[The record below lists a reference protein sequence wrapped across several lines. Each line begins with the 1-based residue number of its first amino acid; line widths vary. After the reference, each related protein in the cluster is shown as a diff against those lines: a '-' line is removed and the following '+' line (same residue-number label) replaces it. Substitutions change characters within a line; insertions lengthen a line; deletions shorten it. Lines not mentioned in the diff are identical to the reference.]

1 MASSIKTV
9 VILSRRLH
17 YFRWAESD
25 SGETEPMGTSHHSN
39 SFRNSAVDRQCD
51 IRWANDLGNDPGY
64 RALRPMKNR
73 LRGDVLVQAVK
84 GRPGKPSWFS
94 PEKTTLSSIE

>member
-39 SFRNSAVDRQCD
+39 SFRKARGNQDRFQDHLPTEYHTDGQQRC
-51 IRWANDLGNDPGY
+51 
-64 RALRPMKNR
+64 
-73 LRGDVLVQAVK
+73 
-84 GRPGKPSWFS
+84 
-94 PEKTTLSSIE
+94 